1 MYINPEASSL
11 VEYSMSIKSG
21 RNTHQFYE
29 NPTLLLI
36 YFAWVNLELRTV
48 LRRKISISTCR
59 AEPVQTSVET
69 LRQMFGPNWFYV
81 HSLPYLLISFVKFI
95 TILAYI
101 FPKFCF
107 FYKYIQTCMNT
118 QSVLFTIFIWHVTL
132 IEWFSLYIQNV
143 NGVKT
148 PSLFID
154 FAIAV

>member
-1 MYINPEASSL
+1 
-11 VEYSMSIKSG
+11 MSFKSG
-21 RNTHQFYE
+21 SKHTPVLWKSYTSFDLFCMSQFRVTYS
-29 NPTLLLI
+29 TTQK
-36 YFAWVNLELRTV
+36 NLF
-48 LRRKISISTCR
+48 IFTCT

-101 FPKFCF
+101 FPKFCY

-154 FAIAV
+154 FAIAVWCR

>member
-1 MYINPEASSL
+1 
-11 VEYSMSIKSG
+11 MSVKSG
-21 RNTHQFYE
+21 SKHTPVLWKSYTSFDLFCMSQLRVTYSTTQK
-29 NPTLLLI
+29 
-36 YFAWVNLELRTV
+36 NLHLY
-48 LRRKISISTCR
+48 LYSR
-59 AEPVQTSVET
+59 ASANQCWGSATKV
-69 LRQMFGPNWFYV
+69 GADWFYV
-81 HSLPYLLISFVKFI
+81 CSLVYLLISFVKFI

-132 IEWFSLYIQNV
+132 IEWFSLYMQNV